1 MKELKNKFIG
11 DKNFYKMVLMIAIPI
26 MLQNGITNFVGL
38 LDNVMVG
45 QLGTEQM
52 SGVAIVNQLIMVFN
66 VCIFGLLSG
75 AAIFSSQ
82 FYGQGNQ
89 EGVRY
94 TFRFKIL
101 SSIVITTIWMLAF
114 IFGGSSLISLYL
126 SEDGTGDIAMT
137 HAAGMSYLHIMM
149 IGLIPYLISQIYA
162 STLREI
168 GQTVLPMVASSIAVC
183 VNLIG
188 NYILIFGH
196 FGAPKLGVAGAAVA
210 TVVSRFI
217 EMAIVIIWTHAR
229 ASEYVFIQG
238 VYRSMHVPMN
248 LVGQIIIK
256 GVPLLINETIW
267 SGGQAALVQCYS
279 TRGLNAVA
287 ALNISSTVSNLF
299 NIVFIA
305 LGSAIGIVV
314 GQLLGAGKTEEAVD
328 TDRKMIFFSVACC
341 LGIGVLMFICAPLF
355 PELYNTSQDVREL
368 ACALIRVGAVF
379 MPLYAF
385 YHAAY
390 FTIRTGGKT
399 VITFL
404 FDSCYLVV
412 VNLPLAFVLSRF
424 TVLPILEIFILVQ
437 SAEIFKAVV
446 GFILIKKRVWVNN
459 LVTNL

>member
-1 MKELKNKFIG
+1 MKRWKEKFIG
-11 DKNFYKMVLMIAIPI
+11 DKAFYKMVLMIALPI

-66 VCIFGLLSG
+66 LCIFGLLSG

-89 EGVRY
+89 KGVRY
-94 TFRFKIL
+94 TFRFKMI
-101 SSIVITTIWMLAF
+101 SSIVLTAIWMAVFL
-114 IFGGSSLISLYL
+114 FGGSALISLYL
-126 SEDGTGDIAMT
+126 SEDGTGDILMT

-168 GQTVLPMVASSIAVC
+168 GQTVLPMIASSIAVV
-183 VNLIG
+183 VNLVG

-196 FGAPKLGVAGAAVA
+196 FGAPKLGVEGAAIA
-210 TVVSRFI
+210 TVLSRFI
-217 EMAIVIIWTHAR
+217 EMIIVIAWTHSK
-229 ASEYVFIQG
+229 ASEYIFIQG
-238 VYRSMHVPMN
+238 VYRSLYVPMK
-248 LVGQIIIK
+248 LVKQIMIK
-256 GVPLLINETIW
+256 GIPLLINETIW

-279 TRGLNAVA
+279 TRGLVSVA
-287 ALNISSTVSNLF
+287 AFNISSTVSNLF

-355 PELYNTSQDVREL
+355 PELYNTSADVRQL
-368 ACALIRVGAVF
+368 ACSLIRVGALF

-404 FDSCYLVV
+404 FDSCYLMV

-424 TVLPILEIFILVQ
+424 TALPILEIYVLVQ
-437 SAEIFKAVV
+437 TVEVFKAVV

-459 LVTNL
+459 LVTDL